1 MCGIAGIAS
10 STDIVQKLFKSLINL
25 EYRGYDSCGLAVMK
39 GNSIEVRKD
48 IGHVSDV
55 GRRHRFQEMTGT
67 VGLGHTRWA
76 TTGVPNRL
84 NAHPHTSCRQD
95 FALIHNGIISNYR
108 EIREQLVKKD
118 HQIESDTDTEVL
130 VHLVE
135 DYYGQ
140 CNDLETALRQTAK
153 DVSGTFA
160 FAFITTHDP
169 GTIYCARNES
179 PLIVGFGNGEN
190 YIGSDYNAILE
201 YTRRV
206 ITILDGEYAIINN
219 HSVAV
224 KSIDTGDIVEHE
236 ITRLDWDPELSK
248 KGGFPHYMLKEIH
261 EQPNTVE
268 AVLSIDENQIDQL
281 ADEIS
286 QASNVYLIGVG
297 TTYYVALI
305 AQYYFSQLTGKYIPA
320 ISSDEFPYLGELDDK
335 SLVIAFSQ
343 SGETYDT
350 LHALRFAKR
359 SHAKT
364 AAVVNV
370 MGSTMTRE
378 VDFTILQHSGPEICV
393 LSTKAAFAQILVS
406 IRVAIRYGTKTG
418 VVSDSDGIAHHK
430 LLEEFP
436 DLIRQLLNECKGFV
450 RTLAS
455 RYAKIRNWFFIGRGI
470 SYAIAMESA
479 LKMKEVTYH
488 HAEGL
493 PGGFMKHGTIS
504 LIEEGVGSIFFLPTD
519 TTSELYHHTIANV
532 EEIKA
537 RKGLV
542 IGFGFGERSPI
553 FDDQIMLDNAPEIC
567 GPLLLLIIGQLFAYY
582 SAVALNRNVDKPRS
596 LAKSVTVA

>member
-10 STDIVQKLFKSLINL
+10 STDIVQRLFKSLINL
-25 EYRGYDSCGLAVMK
+25 EYRGYDSCGLAVVN
-39 GNSIEVRKD
+39 GDTIEVRKD
-48 IGHVSDV
+48 SGHVSDV
-55 GRRHRFQEMTGT
+55 GRRHRFQEMSGN
-67 VGLGHTRWA
+67 VGIGHTRWA
-76 TTGVPNRL
+76 TTGVPNSV
-84 NAHPHTSCRQD
+84 NAHPHTSCNND

-108 EIREQLVKKD
+108 DIRDRLVKKG
-118 HQIESDTDTEVL
+118 HRIESETDTEVL
-130 VHLVE
+130 VHLIE
-135 DYYGQ
+135 DYYDQ
-140 CNDLETALRQTAK
+140 YTDLERALRCTAN
-153 DVSGTFA
+153 DISGTYA
-160 FAFITTHDP
+160 IAFITTHDP

-179 PLIVGFGNGEN
+179 PLIVGYGNGEN

-236 ITRLDWDPELSK
+236 ITRLDWDPDLSK

-268 AVLSIDENQIDQL
+268 AVLGIETDQIDQL
-281 ADEIS
+281 ADEIIR
-286 QASNVYLIGVG
+286 ASNVYLIGVG

-305 AQYYFSQLTGKYIPA
+305 AQYYFAHLTGKYIPA
-320 ISSDEFPYLGELDDK
+320 ISSDEFPNLCEIDK
-335 SLVIAFSQ
+335 NSLVIAFSQ

-359 SHAKT
+359 AGAKS
-364 AAVVNV
+364 AAVINV
-370 MGSTMTRE
+370 MGSSMIRE

-406 IRVAIRYGTKTG
+406 IRVAINYGIKTG
-418 VVSDSDGIAHHK
+418 VLSDSDGEIHNTS
-430 LLEEFP
+430 LRNFP
-436 DLIRQLLNECKGFV
+436 DLIRQMLNECKGFV
-450 RTLAS
+450 HTLAS
-455 RYAKIRNWFFIGRGI
+455 RYTHIRNWFFIGRGI
-470 SYAIAMESA
+470 SYAVAMESA

-504 LIEEGVGSIFFLPTD
+504 LIEDGVGSIFFLPSD
-519 TTSELYHHTIANV
+519 TESELYHHTIANV

-542 IGFGFGERSPI
+542 IGFGFGNRSPI
-553 FDDQIMLDNAPEIC
+553 FDDQIMLENAPEIIS
-567 GPLLLLIIGQLFAYY
+567 PLLLMIIGQLFAYY
-582 SAVALNRNVDKPRS
+582 SAVALDRNVDKPRS